1 MCTLY
6 DRLNARGR
14 IGESGGADIYLSF
27 AWAVVA
33 GGRMIFLSGAV
44 TMTMTAA
51 VAFAQENKGRFVEEL
66 KALLRI
72 PSISTDPE
80 RVGDVRRA
88 AEFVAAELK
97 RIGMENVRL
106 IETTTPEEVIVDAAG
121 QARMVRERKGHPL
134 VYADWLQA
142 GSAKATVLCYGHYD
156 VQPAEPLDEWK
167 SPPFEPTER
176 DGNIYARGAVDDK
189 GQMWMHVK
197 ALESLMVAGGG
208 TLPVN
213 VRVIVEGEEEV
224 GGEGIAAFVREH
236 GEELKADVALV
247 SDTEMFV
254 AELPTLCVGLRGMIY
269 TEIEARGARTDLH
282 SGMYGGAAPNPFVA
296 LAQVIAKLK
305 DEDGKILIPG
315 FYDKVQKPSA
325 DELKAWKALPFDE
338 EHYRETEVGSV
349 ALTGEPGLS
358 VLERTWARPTLDVH
372 GMPGGFIGAGAKTV
386 IPAKAVA
393 KVSMRLVPDMTPAES
408 FAKYKAY
415 VESITPKG
423 VVLDVRLIH
432 AGDPIVVST
441 DNSYVKAATEA
452 MHAVFGKETVF
463 VRGGGSIPI
472 VGDFVRELKI
482 PTVMMGFGL
491 PDDNLHA
498 PNEKFHLANFYR
510 GIESIVRFLSGVG
523 A

>member
-1 MCTLY
+1 
-6 DRLNARGR
+6 
-14 IGESGGADIYLSF
+14 
-27 AWAVVA
+27 VA
-33 GGRMIFLSGAV
+33 TNSVA
-44 TMTMTAA
+44 AA
-51 VAFAQENKGRFVEEL
+51 VAFAQKNRARFVEEL

-72 PSISTDPE
+72 PSVSTLPE
-80 RVGDVRRA
+80 HVGDVRRA
-88 AEFVAAELK
+88 AEFVAAELQ

-106 IETTTPEEVIVDAAG
+106 IETSTSDKVIADASG
-121 QARMVRERKGHPL
+121 HARMVPPRIGHPL
-134 VYADWLQA
+134 VYADWLHA
-142 GSAKATVLCYGHYD
+142 APAADGKPAPTVLCYGHYD
-156 VQPAEPLDEWK
+156 VQPPDPLDEWK
-167 SPPFEPTER
+167 TPPFEPTER

-197 ALESLMVAGGG
+197 ALESLMVAGDGK
-208 TLPVN
+208 LPVN

-224 GGEGIAAFVREH
+224 GGEGIATFVREH
-236 GEELKADVALV
+236 GDQLKADVALV
-247 SDTEMFV
+247 SDTEMF
-254 AELPTLCVGLRGMIY
+254 APELPTLCVGLRGMIY

-305 DEDGKILIPG
+305 DAEGKILIPG
-315 FYDKVQKPSA
+315 FYDEVQKPTDA
-325 DELKAWKALPFDE
+325 ELKAWQALPFDE
-338 EHYRETEVGSV
+338 EHYRETEVGSTS
-349 ALTGEPGLS
+349 LTGEAGYS

-372 GMPGGFIGAGAKTV
+372 GMPGGFTGVGAKTV
-386 IPAKAVA
+386 IPARALA

-415 VESITPKG
+415 VESIAPKG
-423 VVLDVRLIH
+423 IVLDVRMIH

-441 DNSYVKAATEA
+441 DNAYVRAATEA
-452 MHAVFGKETVF
+452 MREVFGKETVF